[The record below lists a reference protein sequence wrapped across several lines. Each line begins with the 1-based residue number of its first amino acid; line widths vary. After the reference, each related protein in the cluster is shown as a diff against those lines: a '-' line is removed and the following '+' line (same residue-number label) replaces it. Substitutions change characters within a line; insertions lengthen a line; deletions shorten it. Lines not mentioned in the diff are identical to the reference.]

1 MNIPRSA
8 KERLARRIAGEIA
21 LSSKP
26 YKTIRKWRE
35 LFHIPQIALADFFG
49 VSPSVISDY
58 ESGRRK
64 SPGTQTI
71 KRIVNALLA
80 IDEKSGEQITSAFS
94 RLMNVEIPTDIILDA
109 LETKSPTKAGEFCKI
124 IGANVVVREKTVV
137 NQDVHGYIVIDNIAA
152 LRELSSAAFQK
163 LFDTTI
169 DYALIF
175 TNVSTG
181 RSPMIT
187 INIGETKPKLV
198 ILHGMSEI
206 DHLAVELA
214 KKEKILLATLEEIPI
229 NMLFQRLRMLEEKPS
244 EN

>member
-26 YKTIRKWRE
+26 YKTMRKWRE

-80 IDEKSGEQITSAFS
+80 IDEKGGGQITLAFS
-94 RLMNVEIPTDIILDA
+94 RLMDVEIPTDIILDA
-109 LETKSPTKAGEFCKI
+109 LELTNPMKAREFCKL
-124 IGANVVVREKTVV
+124 IGANIVVREKIRG
-137 NQDVHGYIVIDNIAA
+137 NRNIHGYIVIDNIAA
-152 LRELSSAAFQK
+152 LRELSSTAFQR

-187 INIGETKPKLV
+187 INIGGTKPKLV

-206 DHLAVELA
+206 DHLAIGLA

-229 NMLFQRLRMLEEKPS
+229 NTLFQRLGMLQNKQA

>member
-26 YKTIRKWRE
+26 YKTMRKWRE

-80 IDEKSGEQITSAFS
+80 IDEKGGGQITLAFS
-94 RLMNVEIPTDIILDA
+94 RLMDVEIPTDMILDA
-109 LETKSPTKAGEFCKI
+109 LELTSPVKAREFCKM
-124 IGANVVVREKTVV
+124 IGANIVVREKTRG
-137 NQDVHGYIVIDNIAA
+137 NRNIHGYIVIDNIAA
-152 LRELSSAAFQK
+152 LRELSSTAFQR

-187 INIGETKPKLV
+187 INIGEIKPKLV

-206 DHLAVELA
+206 DHLAIGLA

-229 NMLFQRLRMLEEKPS
+229 NILFQRLGMLEEKLS